1 MAMTSDNATSDLDPG
16 IRNVVEWLQGLGFHT
31 TDSGDGK
38 TKIGID
44 EDAIDIPHVFMTV
57 KPSDLVGHAGHL
69 MAYLRAIG
77 IEVTPMGLDEKR
89 PTIEATYDPAD
100 GTAVIALYG
109 VDDEMLTKRQEVKA
123 TR

>member
-1 MAMTSDNATSDLDPG
+1 MTNDKTPIDLDPG
-16 IRNVVEWLQGLGFHT
+16 IRHTVEWLQGLGFNT

-44 EDAIDIPHVFMTV
+44 EDALDFPHVFMVV

-77 IEVTPMGLDEKR
+77 IEVKPNGMDEKQ

-100 GTAVIALYG
+100 GSAIIGLFG
-109 VDDEMLTKRQEVKA
+109 VDDEMLARRQEVKA

>member
-1 MAMTSDNATSDLDPG
+1 MSDKAPIDLDPG
-16 IRNVVEWLQGLGFHT
+16 IRNVVEWLQGLGFNT

-44 EDAIDIPHVFMTV
+44 EDALDLPHVFMTV
-57 KPSDLVGHAGHL
+57 DPDDLVPQARL
-69 MAYLRAIG
+69 LIAYLRGIG
-77 IEVTPMGLDEKR
+77 IEVKPNGMDEKQ

-100 GTAVIALYG
+100 GSAIIGLFG
-109 VDDEMLTKRQEVKA
+109 VDDEMLARRQEVKA